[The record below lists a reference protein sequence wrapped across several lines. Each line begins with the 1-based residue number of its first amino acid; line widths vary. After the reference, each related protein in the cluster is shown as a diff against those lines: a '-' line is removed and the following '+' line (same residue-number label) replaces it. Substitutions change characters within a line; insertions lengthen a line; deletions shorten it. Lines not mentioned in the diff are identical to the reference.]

1 MKFAPLIV
9 FSAITTLLPGCT
21 FLPSQP
27 HDNQAIDMSFLVE
40 PGQLLPLSTLN
51 DITGKEIALNTPGRK
66 KLVILFATWCPDS
79 QRAMK
84 ALHQSPLIQ
93 DSSVDIVAIA
103 REEQGS
109 EVASWAAE
117 NKIKTTL
124 VADTDRS
131 IYRQFAH
138 AGIPRFIMV
147 DEQNRIVDAV
157 LAEGEKQIEQIH
169 W

>member
-1 MKFAPLIV
+1 MKFTPLIV
-9 FSAITTLLPGCT
+9 FSVIAALLPGCAL
-21 FLPSQP
+21 LPAP
-27 HDNQAIDMSFLVE
+27 ADKTPVVDMAFLVK
-40 PGQLLPLSTLN
+40 PGQLLPLTRLN
-51 DITGKEIALNTPGRK
+51 DIGGKEVALNTPGRR

-84 ALHQSPLIQ
+84 ALHQSALVQ
-93 DSSVDIVAIA
+93 DKSLDIVAIA
-103 REEQGS
+103 REQEIS
-109 EVASWAAE
+109 EVASWGAE
-117 NKIKTTL
+117 NEIKTTL

-147 DEQNRIVDAV
+147 NEQNRIVGTV
-157 LAEGEKQIEQIH
+157 LAEGENQLEHIR

>member
-1 MKFAPLIV
+1 MKLPPFIV
-9 FSAITTLLPGCT
+9 FSVITTLLPGCAL
-21 FLPSQP
+21 LPTP
-27 HDNQAIDMSFLVE
+27 ANDAAAVDMSFLVE
-40 PGQLLPLSTLN
+40 PGQLLPLTKLN
-51 DITGKEIALNTPGRK
+51 DIAGEQVVLNTPGRK
-66 KLVILFATWCPDS
+66 KLVILFATWCSDS

-93 DSSVDIVAIA
+93 DKSLDIVAIA
-103 REEQGS
+103 REQQS
-109 EVASWAAE
+109 TEVASWAAE
-117 NKIKTTL
+117 NDIKVTL

-147 DEQNRIVDAV
+147 DEQNRIVKTV
-157 LAEGEKQIEQIH
+157 LAEGEQQIEHIR